1 MEQVTLEN
9 ASSWIEWSDVE
20 GAVCSLPVCRMFLV
34 SAVVEVVNL
43 WLHWIAIPV
52 DVNEGNAGGEIGI
65 ICAVDDIRSRIG
77 V

>member
-1 MEQVTLEN
+1 
-9 ASSWIEWSDVE
+9 
-20 GAVCSLPVCRMFLV
+20 MFIV

-43 WLHWIAIPV
+43 SLHWIAIPV
-52 DVNEGNAGGEIGI
+52 DVNEGNAGGAVDI